1 LFLLSELLLHA
12 ANIVAA
18 ASIDAMITFFILH
31 N

>member
-18 ASIDAMITFFILH
+18 TSIDAMIAFFIFA
-31 N
+31 